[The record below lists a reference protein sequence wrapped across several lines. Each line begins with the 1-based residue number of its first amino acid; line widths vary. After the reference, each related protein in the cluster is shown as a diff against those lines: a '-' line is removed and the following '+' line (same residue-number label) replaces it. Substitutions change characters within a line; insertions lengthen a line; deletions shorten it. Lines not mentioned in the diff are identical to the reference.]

1 MCSIFGL
8 FGLQPG
14 DDVQALRRRA
24 LELSQRQRH
33 RGPDWS
39 GVHLDEGA
47 ILVHERLAI
56 VDPAGGS
63 QPLRSDDGELVLAVE
78 DNGSGFSAATAGSY
92 GGRGLNNIRERA
104 RAIGARVTWGTS
116 RFTTGTR
123 FELVLPLANLYGEQ
137 TA

>member
-1 MCSIFGL
+1 MCSILGI

-39 GVHLDEGA
+39 GVHLDDGA

-63 QPLRSDDGELVLAVE
+63 QPLRSADGELVLAV
-78 DNGSGFSAATAGSY
+78 NGEIYNHRELEQQLAQPYDFQTGSDCEVISALVSRTRRRRRLAQ
-92 GGRGLNNIRERA
+92 RPQRHL
-104 RAIGARVTWGTS
+104 RVRVVG
-116 RFTTGTR
+116 
-123 FELVLPLANLYGEQ
+123 P
-137 TA
+137 